1 MRKIQLRTTY
11 LFEYNLLPADFMQN
25 EFQAFFEVGVKLDL
39 VVTMQRQRQ
48 SSVNK
53 INSYIR
59 YHLCMITVVISSRS
73 TDNIVC
79 THLKQNEFRFYIY
92 QAILKRVFTLS
103 ERILN
108 KVTFYVSSST

>member
-1 MRKIQLRTTY
+1 MCQTDTY
-11 LFEYNLLPADFMQN
+11 TFLDILLFFSIRFSDEKNSTKDYIPIFEYNLLPADFMQN

-59 YHLCMITVVISSRS
+59 YHLCMM
-73 TDNIVC
+73 
-79 THLKQNEFRFYIY
+79 
-92 QAILKRVFTLS
+92 
-103 ERILN
+103 
-108 KVTFYVSSST
+108 